1 MRSERGLSGSGMR
14 LYSPVH
20 IILFIEIQFSQEK
33 IKSSKCY
40 DREHLKQKEEKRGSV
55 TLGTDGI
62 RELVRYMNGCVS
74 VS

>member
-1 MRSERGLSGSGMR
+1 MNCIL
-14 LYSPVH
+14 PVH

-40 DREHLKQKEEKRGSV
+40 DPEHLKQKEEKRGSV
-55 TLGTDGI
+55 TLGTDRI